1 MTQIEFHFNATD
13 KLAYVTRFL
22 RKGTSQGTRIFVVAE
37 DADLK
42 RLDEALWALSPHDFV
57 SHCVG
62 LDEPIAAQYSSVILS
77 TEVVPVPGVQVG
89 VHLGAEVPADFSRFD
104 RWIEV
109 VSDDPGDRSQARV
122 RWKQYTAMGY
132 ALIRKDLNLKS
143 PS

>member
-13 KLAYVTRFL
+13 KLAYVSRLL
-22 RKGTSQGTRIFVVAE
+22 RKGASQGVRLFVLAE

-42 RLDEALWALSPHDFV
+42 RLDAALWALSPHDFV
-57 SHCVG
+57 SHCIG
-62 LDEPIAAQYSSVILS
+62 TEDPIAAQYSSIILS
-77 TEVVPVPGVQVG
+77 SEVVPVPGVQVG

-109 VSDDPGDRSQARV
+109 VSDDPSDRSQARA

-132 ALIRKDLNLKS
+132 TLLRKDLNLKS
-143 PS
+143 AN